1 MLAGRAL
8 LVCRTRASLPEFP
21 VRLLPAASLALLAL
35 PSFAM
40 AQSNTEDLEYRE
52 SELQKQKNKLE
63 VRGGFEAQWH
73 EYDNLDLRQI
83 DETSDQ
89 AILDSDDRNSFA
101 FTGVQVELGYKV
113 DPKTRFVV
121 GASHRGLWGNDQ
133 IGNVNRFGG
142 MLYFT
147 SLYVDYAPMG
157 LKKSAIRFRVGREY
171 FSLGGLGGAKDYILA
186 DVVDQLRITV
196 NTGEAGR
203 FELIPVTVVGSS
215 SENDNANFVS
225 YIGQNTTQTFGFR
238 GDHMTRRFGGMYV
251 MDGVEGL
258 DTRVYAF
265 YTDIGAL
272 GSGSD
277 ISYNGSLGN
286 FSDNDWSANAGVR
299 VSYTINE
306 VVTPFAS
313 FDLSR
318 GIDRKE
324 EVAQDITN
332 DGKAIY
338 AGVVIDTR
346 DKEGTGL
353 EFETSFFTADG
364 ATYDADTALQT
375 GHGFV
380 GMKARQV
387 GGTITDRFMGWH
399 PTAYVGMF
407 GISDNPQDISR
418 KSGTRVM
425 HASAGYTLPF
435 GLGLGVGWWQMRDTG
450 STGFDL
456 NTLTSINPPFGY
468 SREEFAAQDRL
479 GKLLGQEIDVDISQQ
494 LSESLT
500 FTVNGA
506 MFTPGEFYEIP
517 IARVAGDALGGKPQ
531 NAWAVNAGTR
541 LRF

>member
-1 MLAGRAL
+1 M
-8 LVCRTRASLPEFP
+8 
-21 VRLLPAASLALLAL
+21 RLLPAASLALLAL
-35 PSFAM
+35 PSFAV

-52 SELQKQKNKLE
+52 SELDRQSDKLE

-73 EYDNLDLRQI
+73 EYDNIDLRLL
-83 DETSDQ
+83 DESSDQ

-101 FTGVQVELGYKV
+101 FTGVQLELGYKV
-113 DPKTRFVV
+113 DPKTRLVV

-133 IGNVNRFGG
+133 IGNVNQFGG
-142 MLYFT
+142 LLYFT
-147 SLYVDYAPMG
+147 SLYVDYAPQG
-157 LKKSAIRFRVGREY
+157 LKKSAVRVRMGREY
-171 FSLGGLGGAKDYILA
+171 FQLGGLGGAKDYILA
-186 DVVDQLRITV
+186 DVLDQVRVTV
-196 NTGEAGR
+196 ETGEVGR

-225 YIGQNTTQTFGFR
+225 FIGQSTAQSFGFR
-238 GDHMTRRFGGMYV
+238 GDNMTKRFGGMYV
-251 MDGVEGL
+251 FDGVEGL
-258 DTRVYAF
+258 DTRAYAF

-272 GSGSD
+272 GNGSD

-286 FSDNDWSANAGVR
+286 FSDNDWSANAGLR
-299 VSYTINE
+299 VAYTINKMI
-306 VVTPFAS
+306 TPFAS
-313 FDLSR
+313 IDLSR

-324 EVAQDITN
+324 EVARDITN

-338 AGVVIDTR
+338 AGVTVDNR
-346 DKEGTGL
+346 DKKSGTGL
-353 EFETSFFTADG
+353 RAEASFFTADG
-364 ATYDADTALQT
+364 AEYDPDTALQS
-375 GHGFV
+375 GHGYV

-418 KSGTRVM
+418 KSGTQVI

-435 GLGLGVGWWQMRDTG
+435 GLGFSAGWWQMRDTG
-450 STGFDL
+450 STAFDL
-456 NTLTSINPPFGY
+456 STLTNINPPFGY
-468 SREEFAAQDRL
+468 SREEFAAQERL
-479 GKLLGQEIDVDISQQ
+479 GKLLGQEINLDISQR
-494 LSESLT
+494 LSKSMT

-506 MFTPGEFYEIP
+506 LFTPGEFYELP
-517 IARVAGDALGGKPQ
+517 IARVAGDALGGNPQ

>member
-1 MLAGRAL
+1 M
-8 LVCRTRASLPEFP
+8 
-21 VRLLPAASLALLAL
+21 RLLSAASLALLAL
-35 PSFAM
+35 PSLAL

-52 SELQKQKNKLE
+52 SDLDKQKDKLE

-73 EYDNLDLRQI
+73 EYDNIDLRLL
-83 DETSDQ
+83 DESSDQ

-101 FTGVQVELGYKV
+101 FTGVQIELGYKV

-133 IGNVNRFGG
+133 IGNINQYGG
-142 MLYFT
+142 LLYFT
-147 SLYVDYAPMG
+147 SLYIDYAPMG
-157 LKKSAIRFRVGREY
+157 LKKSPVRVRVGREY
-171 FSLGGLGGAKDYILA
+171 FQLGGNGGAKEYILA
-186 DVVDQLRITV
+186 DVLDQVRVTV
-196 NTGEAGR
+196 NTGEIGR
-203 FELIPVTVVGSS
+203 FELLPITVVGSS
-215 SENDNANFVS
+215 SQNDNANFVS
-225 YIGQNTTQTFGFR
+225 FIGQSSTQSFGFR

-251 MDGVEGL
+251 LDGVEGL
-258 DTRVYAF
+258 DARAYAF

-272 GSGSD
+272 GNGSD

-286 FSDNDWSANAGVR
+286 FSDNDWSANAGLR
-299 VSYTINE
+299 VAYTIADA
-306 VVTPFAS
+306 VTPFAS
-313 FDLSR
+313 FDVSR
-318 GIDRKE
+318 GIDRKQ
-324 EVAQDITN
+324 EVARDITN

-338 AGVVIDTR
+338 GGVTVDTR
-346 DKEGTGL
+346 DKEGTGVRA
-353 EFETSFFTADG
+353 EASFFTADG
-364 ATYDADTALQT
+364 AQYDADTALQS

-418 KSGTRVM
+418 KSGTRVI

-435 GLGLGVGWWQMRDTG
+435 GLGISASFWQMRDTG
-450 STGFDL
+450 STDFDL
-456 NTLTSINPPFGY
+456 DTLTSINPPFGY
-468 SREEFAAQDRL
+468 SREEFAAEERL
-479 GKLLGQEIDVDISQQ
+479 GKLLGQEIDIDLSQR

-500 FTVNGA
+500 FTLNGA
-506 MFTPGEFYEIP
+506 LFTPGEFYEVP
-517 IARVAGDALGGKPQ
+517 IARVAGNALGGNPQ

>member
-1 MLAGRAL
+1 M
-8 LVCRTRASLPEFP
+8 
-21 VRLLPAASLALLAL
+21 RLFPAATLALLAL
-35 PSFAM
+35 PSFAF

-52 SELQKQKNKLE
+52 SELNKQKNKLE

-73 EYDNLDLRQI
+73 EYDNIDLREL
-83 DETSDQ
+83 DETTDQ

-101 FTGVQVELGYKV
+101 FTGVQIELGYKV
-113 DPKTRFVV
+113 DNKTRLVV

-133 IGNVNRFGG
+133 IGNVNAFGG
-142 MLYFT
+142 FIYFT

-157 LKKSAIRFRVGREY
+157 LKKSPVNIRMGREY
-171 FSLGGLGGAKDYILA
+171 FQLGGLGGAKDYILA
-186 DVVDQLRITV
+186 DVLDQVRVTV
-196 NTGEAGR
+196 KTGDAGR
-203 FELIPVTVVGSS
+203 FEIIPITVVGQS

-225 YIGQNTTQTFGFR
+225 FIGQNTTQSFGFR

-251 MDGVEGL
+251 LDGVEGL
-258 DTRVYAF
+258 DARAYGF

-299 VSYTINE
+299 VAYTIAE
-306 VVTPFAS
+306 TVTPFAS
-313 FDLSR
+313 FDISR

-338 AGVVIDTR
+338 GGVTVNTQ
-346 DKEGTGL
+346 DKKGTGL
-353 EFETSFFTADG
+353 RAEASFFTADG
-364 ATYDADTALQT
+364 ASFDGDTALQS
-375 GHGFV
+375 GHGYV

-407 GISDNPQDISR
+407 GITDNPQDVSR
-418 KSGTRVM
+418 KSGTRVI

-435 GLGLGVGWWQMRDTG
+435 GLGIYASWWQMSDTG
-450 STGFDL
+450 STDFNLD
-456 NTLTSINPPFGY
+456 TLTSINPPFGY
-468 SREEFAAQDRL
+468 SREEFAAQERN
-479 GKLLGQEIDVDISQQ
+479 GKMLGQEIDLDISQR
-494 LSESLT
+494 LSDSMT

-506 MFTPGEFYEIP
+506 LFTPGEFYEIP
-517 IARVAGDALGGKPQ
+517 IARVAGDALGGQPQ

-541 LRF
+541 MRF